1 MTRKAKVCIFANKH
15 EDFGKTCETCFHCH
29 LKVGPSYKERLDA
42 KIAAVPK
49 EVHQQ
54 ILDLMWIP
62 GNNVGKVCEITGLET
77 DIVFGIVMNNH
88 EEHKYHTFNK
98 IAV

>member
-1 MTRKAKVCIFANKH
+1 MKKHKKCLVEEKHADMGTRV
-15 EDFGKTCETCFHCH
+15 ETCWCCH
-29 LKVGPSYKERLDA
+29 LKIGPSYQERLDA

-54 ILDLMWIP
+54 ILDLMWIR

-77 DIVFGIVMNNH
+77 EIVFGIVMNNH
-88 EEHKYHTFNK
+88 TEHKYHTFNTK
-98 IAV
+98 AI